1 MFQSQKH
8 VFWQALIITII
19 VFSIGVFGGV
29 VLENWRTGQVNYL
42 VSESELNLLDIRLQN
57 QIYSSIKF
65 DCEGAILENLRF
77 ADKTYEEAKILE
89 RYEKASVI
97 TEDLKIS
104 HKKYDILRSTLLLN
118 SIVIREKCNSSY
130 SEVVYFYKYNNPSP
144 DIKAKESVFS
154 RLLGELKQNKGN
166 SMLLIPIA
174 ADNNLS
180 SVNLFLHLYNVSE
193 KDLPV
198 IIINGKIRI
207 NEMENIQDIEK
218 YFK

>member
-19 VFSIGVFGGV
+19 VFTIGVFAGV
-29 VLENWRTGQVNYL
+29 ILENWRTGQVNSL
-42 VSESELNLLDIRLQN
+42 VTESELNLMDIRLQN

-65 DCEGAILENLRF
+65 DCKEAVLENMKF

-97 TEDLKIS
+97 TEDLKFT

-118 SIVIREKCNSSY
+118 SILIREKCNSPY
-130 SEVVYFYKYNNPSP
+130 SEVVYFYKYNNPGP
-144 DIKAKESVFS
+144 DIKAEQSVFS
-154 RLLGELKQNKGN
+154 RLLSELKQKKGN

-180 SVNLFLHLYNVSE
+180 SVNLFLNQYNVSE
-193 KDLPV
+193 KELPV
-198 IIINGKIRI
+198 IVIDGKIKI
-207 NEMENIQDIEK
+207 SEIENIQDLEK